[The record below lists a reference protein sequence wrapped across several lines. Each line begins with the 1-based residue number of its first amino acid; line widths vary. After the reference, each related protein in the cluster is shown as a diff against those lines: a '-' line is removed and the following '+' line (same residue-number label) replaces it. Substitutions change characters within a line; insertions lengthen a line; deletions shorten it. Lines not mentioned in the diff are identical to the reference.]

1 MKLIIKILG
10 ITLLA
15 IILFNISIYF
25 FNIVDAWLGIGL
37 SIITGFGIIFLI
49 LKSVETEKNRF
60 KDDED

>member
-15 IILFNISIYF
+15 IILFNISIYV